1 MELSIEELFRIIEEV
16 IEIRE
21 EEIERIGAFKDQIL
35 YEIETLKEMSKKK
48 TDNDRCDDLNSREE
62 LPF

>member
-35 YEIETLKEMSKKK
+35 YEIETLKEMSKK
-48 TDNDRCDDLNSREE
+48 NR
-62 LPF
+62 